1 MCNLYNNILGNLTFH
16 IGWIKYE
23 TLTLWEGQ
31 DYNLRIRISCKKDEL
46 PTQVQEK
53 AYQEFKRNLKLLCDS
68 TIVQIYDFVLN
79 KKELIQSQCEDVSV
93 NNPFSIIFPKE
104 VLFFQSGAYAII
116 CDTKWSE
123 QGVAVLVK
131 GPNIIVDESYILEFE
146 E

>member
-1 MCNLYNNILGNLTFH
+1 MCNLHNNILGNLTFH
-16 IGWIKYE
+16 VGWIKYE

-31 DYNLRIRISCKKDEL
+31 DYTLRIRISCKKDEQ

-53 AYQEFKRNLKLLCDS
+53 AYQEFKRNLKSLCDS
-68 TIVQIYDFVLN
+68 TISQISDFVHN
-79 KKELIQSQCEDVSV
+79 KMELIQSQCGDVSV
-93 NNPFSIIFPKE
+93 DNPFSIIFPKE
-104 VLFFQSGAYAII
+104 VLFFRSGAYTII

-131 GPNIIVDESYILEFE
+131 GSNIIVDESYILEFE